1 MKLDILS
8 QRKEGLLAAGI
19 KHSKEKVKDLEK
31 AYLEKM

>member
-8 QRKEGLLAAGI
+8 QRKKDLPAAGI

-31 AYLEKM
+31 VCLEKM